1 MTATTFDC
9 SKPMVES
16 GKMTQTIESFNVH
29 MNTIKPSFEQGMYL
43 LKKGLLYIGR
53 HFMGIKNASYSIKAE
68 EDGETVEVTKIN
80 FDWINFES
88 VLGVTGL
95 VAGFVLGNVGVAGA
109 VTFPVAWWIG
119 SLVLGAAGVG
129 VGRVMDMLTP
139 QVVSLWGK
147 ATSMLKSFW
156 AWLVK

>member
-1 MTATTFDC
+1 MTATTFDY

-53 HFMGIKNASYSIKAE
+53 HFMSLVSAK
-68 EDGETVEVTKIN
+68 VTSKVN
-80 FDWINFES
+80 GGES
-88 VLGVTGL
+88 VVECQDEPAIHLLIKDMKNNKAKT
-95 VAGFVLGNVGVAGA
+95 AA
-109 VTFPVAWWIG
+109 VISAFAFGIYIG
-119 SLVLGAAGVG
+119 SVGIAGTFTFGIVA
-129 VGRVMDMLTP
+129 VLTP
-139 QVVSLWGK
+139 FVCATFTCGAWDFVVKAVSL
-147 ATSMLKSFW
+147 LKSFW